1 MIKAKKIEAGMQVRL
16 NEEELEAWTLRVDA
30 VEDDR
35 VTVAIDGISV
45 PVPAR
50 CLEATLEP
58 EVALAC

>member
-1 MIKAKKIEAGMQVRL
+1 MIEKTKFAPGMQVRL

-30 VEDDR
+30 VEQDR
-35 VTVAIDGISV
+35 VSVSIDGISV

-50 CLEATLEP
+50 CLDALEP